1 MAPQILI
8 SLLTLI
14 VLFSTYK
21 SINDYKKG
29 ITLALSFSILMAWF
43 DSYNLSTFGVL
54 LFIITSL
61 FIIYKGFV
69 IKELNI
75 IEKITFIGLGLFS
88 GSGLLFS
95 LMHWPLSSFISISM
109 VIPIISYLYTSLKTQ
124 LKFNKKYLF
133 LTILVLDC
141 VLRFLRLFY

>member
-1 MAPQILI
+1 MTPQILI
-8 SLLTLI
+8 SLLILF

-21 SINDYKKG
+21 SINDYKKR
-29 ITLALSFSILMAWF
+29 ITLALSFSILVTWF
-43 DSYNLSTFGVL
+43 DSYNLKTFGVL
-54 LFIITSL
+54 LFIITSI
-61 FIIYKGFV
+61 FIIYKGYV

-75 IEKITFIGLGLFS
+75 IEKFTFIGLGLFS

-95 LMHWPLSSFISISM
+95 LMHWPLSSFISLLM
-109 VIPIISYLYTSLKTQ
+109 VIPIILYLYTSIKTQ

-141 VLRFLRLFY
+141 VLRFLRLF